1 VLVCQSDDGP
11 DHDVADRARDDG
23 LHAVEG
29 LGFGADGGHVAGCVG
44 GEDLGLLDE
53 LERRVC

>member
-1 VLVCQSDDGP
+1 
-11 DHDVADRARDDG
+11 
-23 LHAVEG
+23 